1 MVNIPVYNRKCSK
14 QRCRNTLAIERRNAL
29 EFLKIYTNNSEG
41 LREENLSPFF
51 MGNIKAFYSK
61 LNNKYI

>member
-29 EFLKIYTNNSEG
+29 ELLKIYINNSKG
-41 LREENLSPFF
+41 LKEENLSPFLLVILKHF
-51 MGNIKAFYSK
+51 IQN
-61 LNNKYI
+61 